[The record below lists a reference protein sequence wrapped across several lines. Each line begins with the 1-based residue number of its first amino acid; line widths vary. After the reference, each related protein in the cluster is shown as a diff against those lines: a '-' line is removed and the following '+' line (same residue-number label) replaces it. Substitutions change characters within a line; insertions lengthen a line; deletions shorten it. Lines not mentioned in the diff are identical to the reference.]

1 MIPESWDKGEGV
13 NFSAG
18 EKVPFNCTGLWL
30 KGWSPASADTCTVVA
45 QGMEPCVCRYLHC
58 YSSGTGALR
67 LQISALGYSLEV
79 VMELSI
85 ICRYLHWIMV
95 GAVDELLLM
104 G

>member
-1 MIPESWDKGEGV
+1 M
-13 NFSAG
+13 
-18 EKVPFNCTGLWL
+18 PFNCTGLWL

-85 ICRYLHWIMV
+85 ICRDLHCVQGLVMELSVICRYLHWIMV
-95 GAVDELLLM
+95 GAVDELFLM